1 MNDIID
7 SGSDRQQQQQQDAL
21 VARLHAVLRPFLL
34 RRLKKDVEQQLPR
47 KVEHIVPCRLSKRQ
61 RHLYEE
67 FISRADTR
75 YSLCPLPSPPSTWPP
90 ATSHH
95 HHRTVVAPL
104 T

>member
-1 MNDIID
+1 
-7 SGSDRQQQQQQDAL
+7 
-21 VARLHAVLRPFLL
+21 L

-75 YSLCPLPSPPSTWPP
+75 YSLCRCPPSLP
-90 ATSHH
+90 
-95 HHRTVVAPL
+95 
-104 T
+104 